1 MVLEYRGEQV
11 RHSVADLKEARYRKE
26 GKDCYVSGLSASY
39 CLRFCHLSVEV
50 LPYFGNLMTT
60 KEQLAAYLVAKLCP
74 SSSYLKLSSCQACI
88 LPCLRTRNS
97 CPVCRYELPTDDS
110 DYEEGKR
117 NAGTMME
124 IHDIKQ
130 RDLSEDSSSDIT
142 NDDS

>member
-1 MVLEYRGEQV
+1 MDGGLFACRNIQEGEMVLEYHGEQV
-11 RHSVADLKEARYRKE
+11 RCSVADLKEARDREE

-39 CLRFCHLSVEV
+39 
-50 LPYFGNLMTT
+50 
-60 KEQLAAYLVAKLCP
+60 
-74 SSSYLKLSSCQACI
+74 
-88 LPCLRTRNS
+88 CLRTRNS